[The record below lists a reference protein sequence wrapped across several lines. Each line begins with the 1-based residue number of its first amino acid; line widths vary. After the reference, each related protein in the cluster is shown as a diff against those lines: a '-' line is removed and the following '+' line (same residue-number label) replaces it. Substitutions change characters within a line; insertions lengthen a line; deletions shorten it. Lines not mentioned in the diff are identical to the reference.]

1 MQSKD
6 STIVKDDKKKG
17 DGVKPRRLAES
28 IETTSQ
34 ARASQRNNRD
44 RSEQNRLLESPKYA

>member
-6 STIVKDDKKKG
+6 STIIKDDRKKV

-34 ARASQRNNRD
+34 ARTSQRNNRD
-44 RSEQNRLLESPKYA
+44 RSEQNPHLESPKYA